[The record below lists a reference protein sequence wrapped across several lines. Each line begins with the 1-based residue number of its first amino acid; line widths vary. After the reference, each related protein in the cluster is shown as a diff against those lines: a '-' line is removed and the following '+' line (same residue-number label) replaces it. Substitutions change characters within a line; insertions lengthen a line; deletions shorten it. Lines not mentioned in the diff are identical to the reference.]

1 MTISTDLSSAM
12 LRRAV
17 QLKEQIE
24 NLEKELDQI
33 LSQSGRPQ
41 QQRSVAMARSRP
53 GISPAGRARIVAA
66 QKRRWAIHRAQ
77 AKSTRTNSSARTSTK
92 APKGGIPPE
101 LRAKLAAQAK
111 ARWAKVK
118 ALG

>member
-1 MTISTDLSSAM
+1 M

-24 NLEKELDQI
+24 NLENELNKI
-33 LSQSGRPQ
+33 LGEE
-41 QQRSVAMARSRP
+41 RSNAMAMARKHP
-53 GISPAGRARIVAA
+53 GISAAGRARIIAA
-66 QKRRWAIHRAQ
+66 QKKRWAIHRAQ
-77 AKSTRTNSSARTSTK
+77 AKAARVNSSARTSMK
-92 APKGGIPPE
+92 GPKGGIPPA

-118 ALG
+118 AMG

>member
-1 MTISTDLSSAM
+1 MTILTDVSSAL

-24 NLEKELDQI
+24 NLEKELNTI
-33 LSQSGRPQ
+33 LGQSGPR
-41 QQRSVAMARSRP
+41 RSMAMTRSRP

-77 AKSTRTNSSARTSTK
+77 AKAATRSNSSARTSMK
-92 APKGGIPPE
+92 APKGGIPPA

-118 ALG
+118 AMG

>member
-1 MTISTDLSSAM
+1 MTILTDVSSAL

-24 NLEKELDQI
+24 ELEKELNGI
-33 LSQSGRPQ
+33 LGQTPGAP
-41 QQRSVAMARSRP
+41 RSMPMTRNRP

-66 QKRRWAIHRAQ
+66 QKRRWATHRAQ
-77 AKSTRTNSSARTSTK
+77 AKAARTNSSARTATK

-118 ALG
+118 ATG

>member
-1 MTISTDLSSAM
+1 MTILTDVSSAL

-24 NLEKELDQI
+24 DLEKELNGI
-33 LSQSGRPQ
+33 LSQSGP
-41 QQRSVAMARSRP
+41 QRSMAMSRSRP

-66 QKRRWAIHRAQ
+66 QKRRWAMHRAQ
-77 AKSTRTNSSARTSTK
+77 AKAATRSSSSTRTSAK

-118 ALG
+118 AIG

>member
-1 MTISTDLSSAM
+1 MTILTDLSSAM

-24 NLEKELDQI
+24 KLENELNTI
-33 LSQSGRPQ
+33 LGESGS
-41 QQRSVAMARSRP
+41 QRSMAMTRSRP
-53 GISPAGRARIVAA
+53 GISAAGRARIVAA
-66 QKRRWAIHRAQ
+66 QKRRWAMHRAQ
-77 AKSTRTNSSARTSTK
+77 AKAAHTISSARTSTK
-92 APKGGIPPE
+92 APKGGSPPA

-118 ALG
+118 AMG

>member
-1 MTISTDLSSAM
+1 MTILTDLSSAA

-24 NLEKELDQI
+24 VLERELNI
-33 LSQSGRPQ
+33 LLGQSGPK
-41 QQRSVAMARSRP
+41 RSVPMSRSRP

-66 QKRRWAIHRAQ
+66 QKRRWAMHRAQ
-77 AKSTRTNSSARTSTK
+77 AKSARSNASARTSTK

-118 ALG
+118 AMGSQ

>member
-1 MTISTDLSSAM
+1 MTILTDVSSAL

-24 NLEKELDQI
+24 ELEKELNNI
-33 LSQSGRPQ
+33 LGQTGSE
-41 QQRSVAMARSRP
+41 RSMAMSRSRP

-66 QKRRWAIHRAQ
+66 QKRRWAMHRAQ
-77 AKSTRTNSSARTSTK
+77 AKAARSNSSARTSTK

-118 ALG
+118 AMR

>member
-1 MTISTDLSSAM
+1 M

-24 NLEKELDQI
+24 SLESELNKI
-33 LSQSGRPQ
+33 LAEQQPRAMAMGRPH
-41 QQRSVAMARSRP
+41 P

-66 QKRRWAIHRAQ
+66 QKRRWAMHRAQ
-77 AKSTRTNSSARTSTK
+77 AKATRSNSSARTSIK
-92 APKGGIPPE
+92 APKGGIPPA

-118 ALG
+118 AMA

>member
-1 MTISTDLSSAM
+1 MTILTDVSSAL

-24 NLEKELDQI
+24 GLEKELNNI
-33 LSQSGRPQ
+33 LGQTSPK
-41 QQRSVAMARSRP
+41 RSMAMTRSRP

-66 QKRRWAIHRAQ
+66 QKRRWAMHRAQ
-77 AKSTRTNSSARTSTK
+77 AKAATRSSSSARIATK
-92 APKGGIPPE
+92 APKGGIPPQ

-118 ALG
+118 SMG

>member
-1 MTISTDLSSAM
+1 MTILTDVSSAL

-24 NLEKELDQI
+24 ELEKELNGV
-33 LSQSGRPQ
+33 LSQTGGR
-41 QQRSVAMARSRP
+41 QRSMAMTRQHP
-53 GISPAGRARIVAA
+53 GISAAGRARIVAA
-66 QKRRWAIHRAQ
+66 QKRRWAMHRAQ
-77 AKSTRTNSSARTSTK
+77 AKAATRSSSSARTSVK
-92 APKGGIPPE
+92 APRGGIPPA

-118 ALG
+118 SQG

>member
-1 MTISTDLSSAM
+1 M

-24 NLEKELDQI
+24 NLEKELNTI
-33 LSQSGRPQ
+33 LGQTGP
-41 QQRSVAMARSRP
+41 QRSMAMARSRP
-53 GISPAGRARIVAA
+53 GISAAGRARIVAA
-66 QKRRWAIHRAQ
+66 QKRRWAMHRAQ
-77 AKSTRTNSSARTSTK
+77 AKATHSNSSARTATK
-92 APKGGIPPE
+92 APKGGIPPQ

-118 ALG
+118 AMG

>member
-1 MTISTDLSSAM
+1 MRILTDLSSAM

-24 NLEKELDQI
+24 TLESELNKVI
-33 LSQSGRPQ
+33 GEERP
-41 QQRSVAMARSRP
+41 RAMAMARRHP
-53 GISPAGRARIVAA
+53 GISAAGRARIIAA
-66 QKRRWAIHRAQ
+66 QKKRWALHRAQ
-77 AKSTRTNSSARTSTK
+77 AKAARTNSSARTSMK
-92 APKGGIPPE
+92 APKGGIPPA

-118 ALG
+118 SMG